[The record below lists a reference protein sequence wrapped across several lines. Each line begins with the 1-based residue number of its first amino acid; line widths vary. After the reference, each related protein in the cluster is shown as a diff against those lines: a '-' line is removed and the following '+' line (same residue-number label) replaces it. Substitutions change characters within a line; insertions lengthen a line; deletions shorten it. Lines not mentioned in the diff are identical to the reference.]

1 MLETEQAVITM
12 PLLVGLDGRKK
23 MSKSAD
29 NYIAFTDSP
38 KDMFGK
44 IMSIS
49 DETMWTYYQLLLE
62 KAPSEI
68 EALKEHPMH
77 NKTAGIGAGQFHH
90 GFGQTSFADFEQVFP
105 NTVPEDLPTL
115 AE

>member
-1 MLETEQAVITM
+1 M
-12 PLLVGLDGRKK
+12 PLLVGLDGHKK

-68 EALKEHPMH
+68 AALK
-77 NKTAGIGAGQFHH
+77 K
-90 GFGQTSFADFEQVFP
+90 
-105 NTVPEDLPTL
+105 NTRCTTKNGWHRHWSVNFTPWI
-115 AE
+115 